1 MLVTD
6 AARRAPSAV
15 ARRFPA
21 WMKRRGGKRKTSS
34 ERREAI
40 WAEESKPMSNII
52 EIGHLSTRFGDV
64 KAINDLRDEKG
75 QGTNPP
81 DLLAV

>member
-1 MLVTD
+1 MPVTN
-6 AARRAPSAV
+6 AARSAPSAV
-15 ARRFPA
+15 AKRFPA
-21 WMKRRGGKRKTSS
+21 WLKRRGGKRKTIS

-52 EIGHLSTRFGDV
+52 EIDHLSKCFGDV
-64 KAINDLRDEKG
+64 KAKNDLRDEKG
-75 QGTNPP
+75 QGTKPP